1 MKKGYFFIEILV
13 GLSILGLI
21 ATTTLPILNMSIDNF
36 NRIKDKSEMNY
47 IAEYV
52 IEKFKT
58 KDDYILEL
66 MSLLEGLPMVD
77 YKDDSIDN
85 LKYICSII
93 KTSNS
98 DKLLEF
104 KVRVNKIGQEKDYV
118 EYKASIPK

>member
-66 MSLLEGLPMVD
+66 MSQLEGLPMVD